1 MTVGKGFS
9 INPDDL
15 SSALRVSM
23 VGEENCFMVIHT
35 FSQTHTY
42 STPMNTYTH
51 CKYKNIYVLI
61 LIFIGN
67 LEGSPAF

>member
-23 VGEENCFMVIHT
+23 EGEENCFTIIHT
-35 FSQTHTY
+35 FSQTHTH
-42 STPMNTYTH
+42 STPMNTYSH
-51 CKYKNIYVLI
+51 SL
-61 LIFIGN
+61 
-67 LEGSPAF
+67 